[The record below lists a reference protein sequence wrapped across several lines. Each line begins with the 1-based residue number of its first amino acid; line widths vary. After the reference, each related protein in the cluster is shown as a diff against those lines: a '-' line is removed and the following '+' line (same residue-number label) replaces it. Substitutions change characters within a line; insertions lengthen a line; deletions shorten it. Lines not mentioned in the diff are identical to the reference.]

1 MNLMKL
7 IKRGLWSLIP
17 LSIFLATPSCRDCDA
32 YSNPSSYAVGAFYD
46 KNDYST
52 VLDQDFEFVNGIG
65 GSEITKMGNGKY
77 LLPLKVTARETGFS
91 FVMPGMAD
99 TTYISYETSVEVNGP
114 DCGAYEQ
121 ITNLKVSPTEGG
133 VGQDTYVGEFG
144 ALFDSVT
151 IAWPTVIADTI
162 TENIR
167 FVIDVCNSEDKSAS
181 KNLIVTYFDLV
192 TGNPREEVF
201 SSIFVKGKEFE
212 DPIYDG
218 SDRFSTIYLPL
229 EGSDS
234 TTFVFRRQSGEG
246 VNTDQELKVVFNTA
260 TTISDD
266 ETGCIFFDGVGDVLL
281 DSAGTTGK
289 EFNYPAGPH
298 FKKMQI
304 DRTTVNTNP
313 NIPNVKL
320 FI

>member
-1 MNLMKL
+1 MKL

-46 KNDYST
+46 KNDYSK
-52 VLDQDFEFVNGIG
+52 VLTQDFEFVNGIDG
-65 GSEITKMGNGKY
+65 PEITKMANGKY
-77 LLPLKVTARETGFS
+77 LLPLKVTSRETGFS

-99 TTYISYETSVEVNGP
+99 TTYISYFTSVEVNGP

-121 ITNLKVSPTEGG
+121 ITGLKVSPTEGG
-133 VGQDTYVGEFG
+133 TGQDFYRGEFG
-144 ALFDSVT
+144 ALFDSV
-151 IAWPTVIADTI
+151 IVAWPTVSADTI
-162 TENIR
+162 SENIR
-167 FVIDVCNSEDKSAS
+167 FIVDVCDAEEKSPS
-181 KNLIVTYFDLV
+181 RNLIVTYFDIE
-192 TGNPREEVF
+192 TGNPREELF
-201 SSIFVKGKEFE
+201 SEIFIKGREND

-229 EGSDS
+229 DGDET
-234 TTFVFRRQSGEG
+234 TTFVFRQKINGMN
-246 VNTDQELKVVFNTA
+246 VDQEMKVVFNNT

-266 ETGCIFFDGVGDVLL
+266 ETGCIFFNGTGDVLL
-281 DSAGTTGK
+281 ESGGVTGK
-289 EFNYPAGPH
+289 EFEFPDGPH

-313 NIPNVKL
+313 SFPNVKL

>member
-1 MNLMKL
+1 MKL

-17 LSIFLATPSCRDCDA
+17 LSIFFATPSCRDCDA

-46 KNDYST
+46 KNDPSST
-52 VLDQDFEFVNGIG
+52 LDINFTSVKGIG
-65 GSEITKMGNGKY
+65 DGAPEITKMANGKY
-77 LLPLKVTARETGFS
+77 LLPLKVTSRETGFS
-91 FVMPGMAD
+91 FVTEGMAD
-99 TTYISYETSVEVNGP
+99 STYISYETSVKVNGP

-121 ITNLKVSPTEGG
+121 LSGLKVSPTQGG
-133 VGQDTYVGEFG
+133 AGQDFYRGDV
-144 ALFDSVT
+144 LFDSV
-151 IAWPTVIADTI
+151 AVVVPTVSADTI

-167 FVIDVCNSEDKSAS
+167 FVIDVCDSEEKSAS
-181 KNLIVTYFDLV
+181 RNLIVTYLDSA
-192 TGNPREEVF
+192 TGNPREESF
-201 SSIFVKGKEFE
+201 TSIHVKGNHFA
-212 DPIYDG
+212 PIYTG

-234 TTFVFRRQSGEG
+234 TTFVFRQITNDADTIEQSM
-246 VNTDQELKVVFNTA
+246 KVVFNTS

-266 ETGCIFFDGVGDVLL
+266 ATGCIFFDGTGSVLL

-289 EFNYPAGPH
+289 EFIYPQGPH
-298 FKKMQI
+298 FKRMQI

-313 NIPNVKL
+313 DFPNVKL